1 MNKKQVLTMV
11 FTIAF
16 TIIFAGIIVSVLGY
30 KPQEAYTELIKG
42 ALVGKL
48 NFGTT
53 LQKYGPILL
62 TALAFAV
69 TYKAKFFNLGG
80 EGAFYIGALAAAGV
94 GQIQGLPVLIH
105 IPLTLLSGIVFG
117 GIWTAIPGILR
128 ALKNVNEMVTTIMLN
143 YVAILLSDYFLL
155 NVWKEVEIASGRSKT
170 IQESAQFAF
179 ILKPSR
185 LSSGIFLV
193 ILIFFIVYWLVNK
206 TSFGFKLKTTGL
218 NAWFANY
225 VGYDVKKTLIITTII
240 SGAIAG
246 IAGSIETMG
255 VYKSMYLQFSS
266 GIAFDGMLA
275 ALIAGGRLKYIPITA
290 FMVAA
295 FQAGA
300 LGMERFTGIP
310 KSLIDMFVPT
320 LIILLSMKDLYDVS
334 KIRDSIKKRFDK
346 NRDLKKMS
354 TRTGD

>member
-1 MNKKQVLTMV
+1 MNKKQISTMF
-11 FTIAF
+11 FTIIF
-16 TIIFAGIIVSVLGY
+16 TIIFAGIVVSILGY
-30 KPQEAYTELIKG
+30 EPKEAYTELIKG
-42 ALVGKL
+42 ALYGKL
-48 NFGTT
+48 NIGTT

-94 GQIQGLPVLIH
+94 GQIQGLPMLVH
-105 IPLTLLSGIVFG
+105 IPLTLLSGVVFG
-117 GIWTAIPGILR
+117 GIWTAIPGVLR

-185 LSSGIFLV
+185 LSSGIYLV
-193 ILIFFIVYWLVNK
+193 IVIFFFIYWLVHK
-206 TSFGFKLKTTGL
+206 TSFGFKLKTVGL
-218 NAWFANY
+218 NEWFANY
-225 VGYDVKKTLIITTII
+225 AGYDVKKTLIIATVI

-275 ALIAGGRLKYIPITA
+275 ALIAGGHLKYIPITS

-320 LIILLSMKDLYDVS
+320 LIILLSMKDLYDVP
-334 KIRDSIKKRFDK
+334 KIWESLKKRISK
-346 NRDLKKMS
+346 RRDLKSS
-354 TRTGD
+354 TKQIGD